1 MMASAVA
8 SSSTA
13 PSTSSLNS
21 PLEESRPQAGPLP
34 VKRGEI
40 GFQQELHGDSEG
52 TSGTSEAATLPERHP
67 ADRDHPPA
75 PSEATEAP
83 STPSSNPPNPPTTN
97 VPDPSS
103 DDSSSTNSLKKSKKR
118 FFHFLQCPKKTA
130 KYGGIKLTTLLAFSL
145 QLLAVTGTIAGWV
158 VAALML
164 NGKKGT
170 QSTTDS
176 NGNNMPQSSISSS
189 IFIHVV
195 FAIAFLGQLL
205 FLERRI
211 FIMRAQ
217 RYAYLHPGEILPTN
231 RRVGRTA
238 GNGIGIAPW
247 NRPPLPTYAR
257 ALQES
262 GIGTGDAED
271 NEIAMVPP
279 PAYGNTRGSRLLLTG
294 YLRESLRAQRPRS
307 VHTVAS
313 SRPVSYASQDD
324 DWEVIQDA
332 DRARQLEETLATL
345 ERPSGSNQ
353 QRM

>member
-1 MMASAVA
+1 MMASAIA

-13 PSTSSLNS
+13 PSTSSFNS

-34 VKRGEI
+34 SKRGEI
-40 GFQQELHGDSEG
+40 GYQEELHESSEEG
-52 TSGTSEAATLPERHP
+52 SSSTSEHVALPERHP

-75 PSEATEAP
+75 APEASSPSPESSAAATTD
-83 STPSSNPPNPPTTN
+83 TPSNPP
-97 VPDPSS
+97 S
-103 DDSSSTNSLKKSKKR
+103 DDSSSTSSIKKSKNR
-118 FFHFLQCPKKTA
+118 FLHCFLHSKKTV
-130 KYGGIKLTTLLAFSL
+130 KYGGIKLTTLLAFSF
-145 QLLAVTGTIAGWV
+145 QMLAVSGTIAGWI

-164 NGKKGT
+164 NGKNI
-170 QSTTDS
+170 QSQSTDS
-176 NGNNMPQSSISSS
+176 NGNNAPQSSISSS

-205 FLERRI
+205 FLERRV

-217 RYAYLHPGEILPTN
+217 RYAYLHPGEILPSS
-231 RRVGRTA
+231 RRTGRTA

-262 GIGTGDAED
+262 GIGTGDVED

-294 YLRESLRAQRPRS
+294 YLRQSLRVQRPPS

-313 SRPVSYASQDD
+313 SRPVSYASRDE
-324 DWEVIQDA
+324 DWEIIQDA
-332 DRARQLEETLATL
+332 DRARQLEETLTTL
-345 ERPSGSNQ
+345 EGPQSRRQ
-353 QRM
+353 